1 VSVVSDDHEDP
12 EGPVGISE
20 RQVLAGTVHHE
31 ETDMTTTQHTYRLTW
46 RDAFWGLTEED
57 VLEASNLGEAMD
69 LAPEVSQRGLPIW
82 EVAGPDGVATLTP
95 GEPEIHQVQFLGER
109 DGQLVEEVVPAI
121 NVAMA
126 FELVWAIAGATTNL
140 AALRVDETVL
150 RLDSVDD
157 SFWSRSDLPEGWA
170 LSQ

>member
-1 VSVVSDDHEDP
+1 
-12 EGPVGISE
+12 
-20 RQVLAGTVHHE
+20 
-31 ETDMTTTQHTYRLTW
+31 M
-46 RDAFWGLTEED
+46 
-57 VLEASNLGEAMD
+57 
-69 LAPEVSQRGLPIW
+69 
-82 EVAGPDGVATLTP
+82 
-95 GEPEIHQVQFLGER
+95 QFLGER

>member
-1 VSVVSDDHEDP
+1 
-12 EGPVGISE
+12 
-20 RQVLAGTVHHE
+20 
-31 ETDMTTTQHTYRLTW
+31 
-46 RDAFWGLTEED
+46 
-57 VLEASNLGEAMD
+57 
-69 LAPEVSQRGLPIW
+69 
-82 EVAGPDGVATLTP
+82 
-95 GEPEIHQVQFLGER
+95 
-109 DGQLVEEVVPAI
+109 
-121 NVAMA
+121 MA